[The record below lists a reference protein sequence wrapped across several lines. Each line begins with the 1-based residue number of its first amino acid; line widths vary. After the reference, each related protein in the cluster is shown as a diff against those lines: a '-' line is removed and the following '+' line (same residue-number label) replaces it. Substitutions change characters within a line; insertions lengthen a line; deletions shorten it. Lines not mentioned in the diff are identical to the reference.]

1 MDLNITHTY
10 IGDLIVKLTS
20 PDNVTVILHNRTGGT
35 AENIVGN
42 YPGTLTPNQGLGAF
56 TGHPLDGTWTLNV
69 SDNAGVD
76 TGTLNTWGIHNP
88 SGFGTYCEIAGDID
102 GNSSVTMR
110 DAILGLQE
118 INGAD
123 TGIRVNAWAD
133 ANGDGLITGAE
144 IVFILEY
151 LAGDWIF

>member
-1 MDLNITHTY
+1 MLLCPAWKTW
-10 IGDLIVKLTS
+10 GDATTVKL
-20 PDNVTVILHNRTGGT
+20 NTVILHSRSGGT

-42 YPGTLTPNQGLGAF
+42 YPGTLTPYQSLGAF

-69 SDNAGVD
+69 SDNAGID
-76 TGTLNTWGIHNP
+76 TGTLDSWGIHNP

-102 GNSSVTMR
+102 GNAVVEMR

-118 INGAD
+118 INGVD

-151 LAGDWIF
+151 LSGDWTF